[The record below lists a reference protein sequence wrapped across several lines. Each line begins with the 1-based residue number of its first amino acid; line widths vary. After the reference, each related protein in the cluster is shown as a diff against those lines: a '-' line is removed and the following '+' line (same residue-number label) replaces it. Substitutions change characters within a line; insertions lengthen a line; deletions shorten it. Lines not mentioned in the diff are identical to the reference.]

1 MVFVLNAQLKF
12 RLKGG
17 RMVAP
22 IIQQEGKSAMH
33 SVKGVIASLVLL
45 IGFLPT
51 RARTQVVNRKALA
64 VDGAKQVMAATAK
77 VRRVNAA
84 SFLGAGTPAGSSSS
98 SATYFDKE
106 KVAAGFAKG
115 NPSVLFQGA
124 GFPTAKGGGSN
135 FEVHTSR
142 HDGSAVPEVHTLDTD
157 IYYVVEGTA
166 TYVTGGTLVNPRTIA
181 PNQIRG
187 TDIEGGE
194 TRQLSKGEVLVIP
207 NGVPHWF
214 KEVRGQFL
222 YLVVKIR

>member
-1 MVFVLNAQLKF
+1 MVFVLNTQLKF

-17 RMVAP
+17 RIVP
-22 IIQQEGKSAMH
+22 SILPQEGKSAMH
-33 SVKGVIASLVLL
+33 SVKGVIAGLVLL
-45 IGFLPT
+45 LGFSPT
-51 RARTQVVNRKALA
+51 PARTQVLNRTLA
-64 VDGAKQVMAATAK
+64 VDRTKQAMAATAVK
-77 VRRVNAA
+77 ANRVNAA
-84 SFLGAGTPAGSSSS
+84 SFRGAGTPAASSSS

-166 TYVTGGTLVNPRTIA
+166 TYVTGGTLVNPKTIA